1 MLFKYVSYLK
11 ALIFPKRPFPA
22 SDIIE
27 VDAIFGRVYAFT
39 DDVITNQ
46 MISFGAHTRPELAFL
61 ISVVQ
66 SGDTVFDI
74 GGHIGTFAI
83 PLAQKIG
90 TAGRLLVVEG
100 NPRNFEL
107 LCRNIDRLHLR
118 HIASLCQ
125 AVIGP
130 TTKRYSAQ
138 SPRQNTGASYF
149 LPTDGPEGV
158 PAVGLDD
165 LVAAHYAPRVVKIDI
180 EGLEVAALRE
190 APMLLA
196 PRPILYVEVAVEQL
210 KRYGTSLEE
219 LNELLQENGYRLF
232 RNIGARNGPHD
243 EFFVQEL
250 SSLSEGGGFF
260 DVLALHRADPRLQYL
275 AL

>member
-1 MLFKYVSYLK
+1 M
-11 ALIFPKRPFPA
+11 
-22 SDIIE
+22 
-27 VDAIFGRVYAFT
+27 DAIFGKIYTFA

-46 MISFGAHTRPELAFL
+46 LISFGAHTRPELAFL
-61 ISVVQ
+61 LSVVR

-90 TAGRLLVVEG
+90 KTGRLLVVEG

-107 LCRNIDRLHLR
+107 LCRNIDRLRLR
-118 HIASLCQ
+118 RIASPCQ

-130 TTKRYSAQ
+130 TTKRYSAR
-138 SPRQNTGASYF
+138 SPSRNTGASYF
-149 LPTDGPEGV
+149 LPTDELEGV
-158 PAVGLDD
+158 PAISLDN
-165 LVAAHYAPRVVKIDI
+165 LVAAYYAPRVVKIDL

-196 PRPILYVEVAVEQL
+196 LRPILYVEASVEHL

-219 LNELLQENGYRLF
+219 LDELLQEYGYRLF
-232 RNIGARNGPHD
+232 RNVGARNGSHD
-243 EFFVQEL
+243 DFFVQEL

-260 DVLALHRADPRLQYL
+260 DVLALHQADPRLQYL
-275 AL
+275 VDQI

>member
-1 MLFKYVSYLK
+1 LK
-11 ALIFPKRPFPA
+11 GLIFSEKPFCA
-22 SDIIE
+22 AGVIE
-27 VDAIFGRVYAFT
+27 VDAIFGKVYTFA
-39 DDVITNQ
+39 DDLITNQ
-46 MISFGAHTRPELAFL
+46 LISFGANQRPELAFL
-61 ISVVQ
+61 MSVVL
-66 SGDTVFDI
+66 SGDTLFDI

-90 TAGRLLVVEG
+90 KTGRLLAVEG

-107 LCRNIDRLHLR
+107 LCRNIVRLCLCG
-118 HIASLCQ
+118 IASPCQ
-125 AVIGP
+125 AVIAP
-130 TTKRYSAQ
+130 TTKRYSVRTP
-138 SPRQNTGASYF
+138 SQNTAASYF

-158 PAVGLDD
+158 PALSLDD
-165 LVAAHYAPRVVKIDI
+165 LVSAHFAPRVVKIDI

-190 APMLLA
+190 APELLA
-196 PRPILYVEVAVEQL
+196 LRPILYVEVAVENL

-219 LNELLQENGYRLF
+219 LNELLHEYGYRLF
-232 RNIGARNGPHD
+232 KNVGARNGPHD

-250 SSLSEGGGFF
+250 YSLREGGGFF